1 MTDTPHA
8 PVSVRWARFRF
19 QVVGSLFAS
28 PPEPGE
34 LGRLLDELAA
44 RTYQHPTRPR
54 EQLRIGRSTIERW
67 YYTARSAEQDPI
79 GALARKVHAHA
90 GTHKT
95 ISTTLADVIA
105 KQHREHPSWSI
116 SLHYDNLVT
125 LATSESALAPL
136 PSLQT
141 VRRFMKGRGL
151 FKRKKPRKRRPD
163 DVSSEGTAFE
173 PRERRSFEVG
183 HVHALWH
190 ADFHQGSRKVV
201 DQHGVWSTPIL
212 LGFLDD
218 CSRIAC
224 HLQWYLAEDAEAFVH
239 GLMQAIQ
246 KRGLPRGLLTDN
258 GAAMRASEVVEGL
271 ERLSITHYKTLP
283 YCPEQNGKQESFWGR
298 VEGRLMAMLEGDP
311 ELTLQK
317 LNEATQAWVELEYH
331 RQRHSELRTTP
342 LERMLEGPSVARK
355 SPSSDALRRAFR
367 TQVVRTQRRSDG
379 TITVAG
385 VRFELPTRYRVL
397 GRPVVRYARWDL
409 SSVDLVDARHE
420 THLATLLPLDKLKNA
435 DARRRVVTP
444 TEPDTTTTPSAP
456 VGVAPRLRALIAEY
470 AATGLPPAYVPL
482 HEYDDPTESNPESEA
497 P

>member
-44 RTYQHPTRPR
+44 RTYQHPTRPYER
-54 EQLRIGRSTIERW
+54 LQIGRSTIERW
-67 YYTARSAEQDPI
+67 YYTARSAEHDPI

-95 ISTTLADVIA
+95 ISATLADVIA

-125 LATSESALAPL
+125 LATSESALAPV

-141 VRRFMKGRGL
+141 VRRFMKSRGL

-163 DVSSEGTAFE
+163 DVSSEGAAFE

-190 ADFHQGSRKVV
+190 SDFHQGSRKVV
-201 DQHGVWSTPIL
+201 DQHGGWSTPIL

-258 GAAMRASEVVEGL
+258 GAAMRATEVVEGL

-298 VEGRLMAMLEGDP
+298 VEGRLMAMLEGEP

-342 LERMLEGPSVARK
+342 LERMLEGPTVARK

-397 GRPVVRYARWDL
+397 GRPVVRAARGDRA
-409 SSVDLVDARHE
+409 SVDQVR
-420 THLATLLPLDKLKNA
+420 
-435 DARRRVVTP
+435 
-444 TEPDTTTTPSAP
+444 
-456 VGVAPRLRALIAEY
+456 
-470 AATGLPPAYVPL
+470 
-482 HEYDDPTESNPESEA
+482 
-497 P
+497 